1 MNLVAFSVHT
11 FRIDWHEYTG
21 GAGVSL
27 AWSTPTISSQ
37 PIPATN
43 FGTSSDVASSPYQ
56 IQVQCPVG
64 YTPGGT
70 DLLSCVV
77 LWGDGLSYEN
87 EVCDDGNTSN
97 GDGWRSDWMQIDNGW
112 ICVGG
117 NKTHI
122 DVCSKCD
129 VGYEPNV
136 NKDNCIGSSLS
147 NKAKVSIIAIACF
160 IFIGSVFNLINQ
172 TNSQSIFSIINKIQ
186 LILLIPMIGTYIP
199 FDLLQIITGLSYCM
213 FNFGFINLNTLYI
226 KSIMTGISYD
236 QPDTYLQLL
245 SINNGSAVINIY
257 SSINGILIILIFH
270 ILFWILHWIWSSFK
284 NANFC
289 KKIILKSL
297 DWVCFGW
304 YIRYI
309 MEVYFGQFLY

>member
-56 IQVQCPVG
+56 IQAKCPVG

-97 GDGWRSDWMQIDNGW
+97 GDGWRSDWMQIDSGW

-122 DVCSKCD
+122 DICSKCD

-136 NKDNCIGSSLS
+136 NKDRWVGIPLSTQAKIKIITVAWLLAIGSIL
-147 NKAKVSIIAIACF
+147 NF
-160 IFIGSVFNLINQ
+160 INQ
-172 TNSQSIFSIINKIQ
+172 TNSQSIFSMLNQIQ
-186 LILLIPMIGTYIP
+186 LIVLIPMIGAFVPLDVI
-199 FDLLQIITGLSYCM
+199 QIITGLNFSL
-213 FNFGFINLNTLYI
+213 FNFDFINWSSFTSSQSFI
-226 KSIMTGISYD
+226 SRISYD

-245 SINNGSAVINIY
+245 SIDDGSAIINIY
-257 SSINGILIILIFH
+257 SSIGVSLIIPLFH
-270 ILFWILHWIWSSFK
+270 LLFCILYWFWINVDNTNK
-284 NANFC
+284 C
-289 KKIILKSL
+289 KKIVSKFLE
-297 DWVCFGW
+297 WVCFGW

-309 MEVYFGQFLY
+309 MEDIIIE